1 MEKNILFFT
10 GWGATCSVWEGI
22 IPALDQGYQI
32 NCITPSWA
40 GNNSYGSLSDID
52 AYVEN
57 VAKTIQ
63 SRVNI
68 ISWSMG
74 GLIAIKLASRYPD
87 LVSSICF
94 VSSVPN
100 FVSDDNTKSG
110 IDKKWF
116 TQFELNFVNE
126 PIATMKRFYVLQTM
140 NDEFAKETI
149 KRVRR
154 YCDPKQ
160 YDFNEC
166 RYGLELLKFN
176 LTDEFANLECKTA
189 FIHGDVDAVVNIQAA
204 RDAARST
211 QSEFYV
217 VKHAGHVP
225 HVSHAAQVCEIIN
238 SNL

>member
-100 FVSDDNTKSG
+100 FVSHDNTNSG
-110 IDKKWF
+110 IDFDWF
-116 TQFELNFVNE
+116 AQFELNFANE
-126 PIATMKRFYVLQTM
+126 PIATIKKFYVLQTM
-140 NDEFAKETI
+140 NDEFAKDALKRI
-149 KRVRR
+149 KL
-154 YCDPKQ
+154 YCDPQ
-160 YDFNEC
+160 QFDLDEC
-166 RYGLELLKFN
+166 RFGLELLKLN
-176 LTDEFANLECKTA
+176 LFDELANIDCKKT
-189 FIHGDVDAVVNIQAA
+189 FIHGNLDAVVNIQAA
-204 RDAARST
+204 KNTASST
-211 QSEFYV
+211 QSKFYV
-217 VKHAGHVP
+217 IEHAGHAP
-225 HVSHAAQVCEIIN
+225 HVSHADQVCGIIK
-238 SNL
+238 SYL